1 MNKLILFLLIGLP
14 AAAGTITTVSGT
26 CIANDGYTQSWSYQL
41 SDAIS
46 NTYTCTDPAAVNQQG
61 QPMTATFTTTAFSS
75 INAAVGG
82 QNMVSAEVWETD
94 NQGLLFPGHGWTNV
108 EETVSVQEQETFIA
122 TGGSGQAFLDGMF
135 GVPLDDGLLGSSS
148 TSFGGCSGCSTPTE
162 LPFAPIPFTFGQPF
176 TLFMEATASHPYSI
190 GSTNDGMAA
199 LNAQVIG
206 IVDVNGNPISGVQ
219 FTPAETPEPAQ
230 LTGLGMI
237 MLMLTSPL
245 LKQRVH

>member
-1 MNKLILFLLIGLP
+1 
-14 AAAGTITTVSGT
+14 
-26 CIANDGYTQSWSYQL
+26 
-41 SDAIS
+41 
-46 NTYTCTDPAAVNQQG
+46 
-61 QPMTATFTTTAFSS
+61 
-75 INAAVGG
+75 
-82 QNMVSAEVWETD
+82 
-94 NQGLLFPGHGWTNV
+94 
-108 EETVSVQEQETFIA
+108 
-122 TGGSGQAFLDGMF
+122 
-135 GVPLDDGLLGSSS
+135 
-148 TSFGGCSGCSTPTE
+148 
-162 LPFAPIPFTFGQPF
+162 
-176 TLFMEATASHPYSI
+176 MEATASHPYSI